1 MKIISLN
8 PANIIQP
15 IFKRQDYVFRRKPIV
30 LTPKYQRW
38 RNIAKMISLS
48 DEGLR
53 RLEWIIFYYTVGQKN
68 AAFTTAHFAISR
80 QCFYKWLNRFNYSGQ
95 KIRSLETCS
104 RAPHHTRTWTVTL
117 VEQARIKNLRLKHI
131 HWGKKKLKK
140 LYKTDYSETIST
152 WKIQRVIRVFKLYPN
167 LVKQEKI
174 AAKRKKNKQNPKKRI
189 QQLTKEPILW
199 FLLQLDGITIHWN
212 GLKRYIL
219 TAVDH
224 AGKLGFARMYQSK
237 SSRSAADFLYRLRYF
252 INEPIIN
259 LQTDNGS
266 EFAGDFEK
274 AAIQLNIEQYF
285 SRNRTPEDNPE
296 VERFNQTLE
305 YEWLNDGHFN
315 PDCKKFN
322 KALTEWLV
330 EYNFIRPHE
339 TLDYATPIEYIVNT
353 NKVSTMCPARTF
365 GRSPFLKFDNG
376 LVKFDTDDVDRAH
389 GHCGSASGFLAV
401 PLSQ

>member
-1 MKIISLN
+1 MKIISLK
-8 PANIIQP
+8 PADIVQP
-15 IFKRQDYVFRRKPIV
+15 IFKQQSHVFKQKPIV

-38 RNIAKMISLS
+38 RNIAKLVGLS

-53 RLEWIIFYYTVGQKN
+53 RLEWIIFYYTAGKENVI
-68 AAFTTAHFAISR
+68 FTTTHFNISR
-80 QCFYKWLNRFNYSGQ
+80 QCFYKWLNRFNQSGQ
-95 KIRSLETCS
+95 KVHSLKTQS

-117 VEQARIKNLRLKHI
+117 IEQARIKQLRKKHI
-131 HWGKKKLKK
+131 HWGKKKLRKR
-140 LYKTDYSETIST
+140 YQAIYHENIST
-152 WKIQRVIRVFKLYPN
+152 WKIERVIRKFKLYPN
-167 LVKQEKI
+167 PEKQKKI
-174 AAKRKKNKQNPKKRI
+174 NIKRKRSLLKPKKRI
-189 QQLTKEPILW
+189 QELTKQPILW
-199 FLLQLDGITIHWN
+199 FLLQLDGITIYWN

-224 AGKLGFARMYQSK
+224 AGKLGFARMYTSK
-237 SSRSAADFLYRLRYF
+237 SSRNAADFLYRLRYF

-274 AAIQLNIEQYF
+274 AAIRLNIEQYF

-322 KALTEWLV
+322 KALTEWLI

-339 TLDYATPIEYIVNT
+339 TLDYATPIEYIVKSN
-353 NKVSTMCPARTF
+353 NKVSTMYPART
-365 GRSPFLKFDNG
+365 PN
-376 LVKFDTDDVDRAH
+376 
-389 GHCGSASGFLAV
+389 C
-401 PLSQ
+401 Q